1 MIGGISMKESWDN
14 IEKKYP
20 DKWVVLKNVS
30 FTGLDIDSAEVVEVK
45 DDSDII
51 EYQENHLD
59 DGYIFRRTTEGI
71 FNGPVRANFEI
82 KID

>member
-59 DGYIFRRTTEGI
+59 DGYIFRRTTGI